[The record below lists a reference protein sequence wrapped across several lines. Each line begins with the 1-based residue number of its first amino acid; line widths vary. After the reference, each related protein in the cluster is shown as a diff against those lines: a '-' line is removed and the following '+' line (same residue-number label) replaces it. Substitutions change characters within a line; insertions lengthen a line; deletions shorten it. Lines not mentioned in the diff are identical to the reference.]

1 MEVAPIFNISVALFA
16 IETDVKENAGNKK
29 LGILELPS
37 KPGIPLGV
45 LMALISTLLLSALE
59 VKKEIGLL
67 MSVVLSTLARFKVD
81 LSITTT
87 PVCPFTE
94 LTGLVNKTGLLIKSL

>member
-37 KPGIPLGV
+37 KPGMPLGV
-45 LMALISTLLLSALE
+45 LMALLSTLLLSALE

-81 LSITTT
+81 LSIQY
-87 PVCPFTE
+87 
-94 LTGLVNKTGLLIKSL
+94 SD